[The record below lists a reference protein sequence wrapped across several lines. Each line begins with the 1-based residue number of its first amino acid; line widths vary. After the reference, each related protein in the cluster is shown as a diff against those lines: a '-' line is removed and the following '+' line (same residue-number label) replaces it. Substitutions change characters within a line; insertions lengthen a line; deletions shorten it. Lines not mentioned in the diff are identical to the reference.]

1 MFDDEYNYVSFDLE
15 SLLTNIPIKRT
26 KYIILKL
33 IYIDKGISTNLKER
47 WLKKPLL
54 DTCTKRAF
62 TFNGVIY
69 EQKDGVCMG
78 SSSGRLLANVIM
90 TDLEEKVMKPPTD
103 NNTIK
108 FYAKY
113 IDDTL
118 FVIKRKDVR
127 RMQNLLNSFDPNL
140 RFTVDSISK

>member
-1 MFDDEYNYVSFDLE
+1 M
-15 SLLTNIPIKRT
+15 
-26 KYIILKL
+26 
-33 IYIDKGISTNLKER
+33 
-47 WLKKPLL
+47 KKPLL
-54 DTCTKRAF
+54 DNCTKRAF

-78 SSSGRLLANVIM
+78 SSLGRLLANVIM
-90 TDLEEKVMKPPTD
+90 TDLEEKVMKPLTD

-108 FYAKY
+108 FYAIY
-113 IDDTL
+113 VGDTL